1 MHKREI
7 IIHMKKI
14 KSMLELILVKLKK
27 PGFEQIYQQLKQEV
41 LIAYQSKHHVWGI
54 LVVYLGIG
62 ISSFVWIFAT
72 IYQHFHD
79 QDDISMTQ
87 SKPLLPVNLPPNH
100 LFMESP
106 KRNQEGF
113 NVPYQLSGILFDEDS
128 AKREVM
134 LRLPSGEVKSY
145 RLGDELPDGVKILD
159 IDSFQVKLEKNG
171 QQKTLK
177 LDQYRRDFLSDKPKS
192 GQSLF

>member
-113 NVPYQLSGILFDEDS
+113 NVPYQLSGILFS
-128 AKREVM
+128 VM
-134 LRLPSGEVKSY
+134 
-145 RLGDELPDGVKILD
+145 
-159 IDSFQVKLEKNG
+159 
-171 QQKTLK
+171 
-177 LDQYRRDFLSDKPKS
+177 
-192 GQSLF
+192 